1 MWFKPLSTFICI
13 FCGVWWKKS
22 EIIKLYIAFVFFIF
36 RKSSAYKVYALQ
48 RRRLSFYRLE
58 NSGDLA
64 TVMISRLFFSRQ
76 IEFCVHFFDLSGRL
90 KFCNHF
96 CDKWTFFPERPN
108 IGFDEQFIPTSEI
121 CQAPL
126 YNSTLY
132 CSSINWNC
140 CVGKINRFWTIVN
153 MNFICVET
161 HPLKAQ
167 LRRSARF

>member
-1 MWFKPLSTFICI
+1 MGLYNIISVNLFWFKPLSTFICI

-64 TVMISRLFFSRQ
+64 TVMMSRFFSRQ

-96 CDKWTFFPERPN
+96 CDKWTLFPK
-108 IGFDEQFIPTSEI
+108 DQTSG
-121 CQAPL
+121 
-126 YNSTLY
+126 S
-132 CSSINWNC
+132 
-140 CVGKINRFWTIVN
+140 
-153 MNFICVET
+153 MNNLFQPPKYVRRRCIIQHFT
-161 HPLKAQ
+161 A
-167 LRRSARF
+167 LR